1 MWGDGCEN
9 VQQVWFFSIFHSI
22 SAFCNAGFGLFGDSL
37 VVYSGKWQVYGVIG
51 VLIILGGVGFG
62 VLYDIA
68 GVFADFVR
76 RSVRRLRYPSEVFEP
91 KMRRR
96 VSLQTKLVLVTSL
109 ILIIAGMSLILLLEN
124 NGNSQHEY
132 RGGGDR
138 VLGALFQSVTARTA
152 GFNTVDISS
161 MSSASRIV
169 LMMLMFIGGSPG
181 STAGGIKTVTLSV
194 LVMVVYATLRKRGE
208 VEVFGRSVRSSVVGK
223 AITVTVLFAVVF
235 FAVSFAL
242 SITERGSGFST
253 DDLMFETVSAL
264 GTVGLSCGITSEL
277 TSAGKLIII
286 ATMLIGRLGPLT
298 LLAAMTFNLKP
309 ARYSYPDEPI
319 IVG

>member
-1 MWGDGCEN
+1 
-9 VQQVWFFSIFHSI
+9 V
-22 SAFCNAGFGLFGDSL
+22 L
-37 VVYSGKWQVYGVIG
+37 G
-51 VLIILGGVGFG
+51 VLIILVGVGFG

-76 RSVRRLRYPSEVFEP
+76 RVVRRLRYPSEVFEP
-91 KMRRR
+91 RMRRR

-109 ILIIAGMSLILLLEN
+109 ILIVAGMSLILLLEN
-124 NGNSQHEY
+124 NGNSQNEY

-138 VLGALFQSVTARTA
+138 VLGALFQSVTSRTA

-161 MSSASRIV
+161 MSSASRMV
-169 LMMLMFIGGSPG
+169 LMVLMFIGGSPG

-194 LVMVVYATLRKRGE
+194 LVMVVYATLRKRDE
-208 VEVFGRSVRSSVVGK
+208 VEVFGRSVRASVVGK

-242 SITERGSGFST
+242 SITERSSGFSM
-253 DDLMFETVSAL
+253 DDIMFETMSAL
-264 GTVGLSCGITSEL
+264 GTVGLSCGVTGEL
-277 TSAGKLIII
+277 TTAGQLIII
-286 ATMLIGRLGPLT
+286 VTMLVGRLGPLT
-298 LLAAMTFNLKP
+298 LLASMTFNLKP
-309 ARYSYPDEPI
+309 ATYSYPDEPI